1 MIRMG
6 SELARLWLRGASMVK
21 RLLLLALP
29 VAAFLCAPTIA
40 SAQDYDEETPPPP
53 PTVQPVYPAPLS
65 QTTQS
70 TYVPQSV
77 AMSGPDEIDDYDFS
91 RPIPAGY
98 TVVKRPRLG
107 LLIGGG
113 VTLGVSYMYGALF
126 AAAASDASQYDY
138 DSGGE
143 SGNEMAALWIPVAG
157 PFLQMAKEDS
167 ATGRVLLFGLGAA
180 QTTGA
185 IMLYYGLTTKK
196 KVLVRND
203 FVGSLNITP
212 NVGYGTTGML
222 VSGRF

>member
-1 MIRMG
+1 
-6 SELARLWLRGASMVK
+6 MVK

-29 VAAFLCAPTIA
+29 VAALLSSPTTA
-40 SAQDYDEETPPPP
+40 SAQDADEEMPPPQ
-53 PTVQPVYPAPLS
+53 PTVQPIYTAPLS
-65 QTTQS
+65 QTTQ
-70 TYVPQSV
+70 TTFVPQSV

-107 LLIGGG
+107 MLIGGG
-113 VTLGVSYMYGALF
+113 VTFGVSYMYGVLF
-126 AAAASDASQYDY
+126 AAEGADSSQYDY
-138 DSGGE
+138 DGTGNGE
-143 SGNEMAALWIPVAG
+143 NKMAALWIPVAG
-157 PFLQMAKEDS
+157 PFIQMANEDS
-167 ATGRVLLFGLGAA
+167 ATGKVLLFGLGAA

-196 KVLVRND
+196 SVLVRND

-212 NVGYGTTGML
+212 NVGNGTTGAM